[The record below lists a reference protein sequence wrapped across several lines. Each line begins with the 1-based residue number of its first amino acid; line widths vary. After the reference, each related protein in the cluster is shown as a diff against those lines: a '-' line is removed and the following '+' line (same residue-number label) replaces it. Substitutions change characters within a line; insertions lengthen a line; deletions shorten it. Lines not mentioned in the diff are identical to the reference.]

1 MILVVVHFVAFH
13 FQNLTDR
20 VIHRAAMAVKVVA
33 THLLVRQEMTI
44 GCDRQIALFQKAVKL
59 LDTPLARIAH
69 KIFHEQNH
77 RLNREALL
85 KHLDHA
91 NCQTAIELLAL
102 PEQGFTFDTDV
113 ALAVRQ
119 HDLLRFDCVF
129 DSIPITSLDSVQDLL
144 IGDVRSADGMRLVAN
159 YDNDIC
165 TLNDIRITHFL
176 SFKFTRV

>member
-1 MILVVVHFVAFH
+1 
-13 FQNLTDR
+13 
-20 VIHRAAMAVKVVA
+20 MAVKVVA

-44 GCDRQIALFQKAVKL
+44 GCDRQIALLQKAVKL
-59 LDTPLARIAH
+59 LDTSLAWIAH
-69 KIFHEQNH
+69 EIFHEQNH

-91 NCQTAIELLAL
+91 NSQAAVQFAAL
-102 PEQGFTFDTDV
+102 PHQRFTVDCDV
-113 ALAVRQ
+113 ALAIVQ